1 MKPQRGTGAAVRVI
15 RRSFGAVVR
24 RIFDDAEDARYRDMQ
39 RDIERLI
46 PQSGGPLSDE
56 IERRIAERLTRNSSF

>member
-1 MKPQRGTGAAVRVI
+1 M
-15 RRSFGAVVR
+15 R

-39 RDIERLI
+39 RDIERVI
-46 PQSGGPLSDE
+46 AQSGGPLSDE

>member
-1 MKPQRGTGAAVRVI
+1 MKPQRVTGTVVRII
-15 RRSFGAVVR
+15 RRSFDAVMR

-39 RDIERLI
+39 RDIERVI
-46 PQSGGPLSDE
+46 AQSGGPLSDE

>member
-1 MKPQRGTGAAVRVI
+1 M
-15 RRSFGAVVR
+15 R

-39 RDIERLI
+39 RDIERFI

>member
-1 MKPQRGTGAAVRVI
+1 MKPQRITGTAIRVI
-15 RRSFGAVVR
+15 RRSFDAVMR

-46 PQSGGPLSDE
+46 AQSGGPLSDE